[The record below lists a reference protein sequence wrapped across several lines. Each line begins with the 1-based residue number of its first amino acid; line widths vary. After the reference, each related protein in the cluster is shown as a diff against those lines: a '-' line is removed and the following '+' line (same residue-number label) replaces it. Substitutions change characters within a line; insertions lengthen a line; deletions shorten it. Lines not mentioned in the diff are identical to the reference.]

1 MKRPYYIFTSGKLM
15 RKQNTLFFLPY
26 DEEQEEELPQKSGWG
41 AYPGGREGLITEA
54 GEFNKEFDTKNKRVI
69 PIDDVDSLMMF
80 GEMNFNARMLQFLT
94 KNNIPA
100 HLFNYYG
107 HYNGSYYPREYLLSG
122 FLLVSQVD
130 HYKTHKKRMH
140 IALQLVLGA
149 ASNMLR
155 NLKYYN
161 GRAGDLEEPI
171 ARIED
176 LVDKVPLARDV
187 QELMGLEGNIRQTY
201 YKAFPI
207 ILGEQYDFSKR
218 VKQPPDN
225 AVNALI
231 SFGNSMVYTTCL
243 TEIYRTQLS
252 PLISFLHEPGDRR
265 YSLALDLAEIFKP
278 LLADRVIFTCLNQ
291 RRIQHNDF
299 DDSLN
304 FCHLSKKG
312 RKTFVRAFEDKLQTT
327 IMHRKLDRKVSY
339 RRLIRMECY
348 KLVKH
353 LTGAEPYEPFKAWW

>member
-1 MKRPYYIFTSGKLM
+1 MRRPYYIFSSGKLM
-15 RKQNTLFFLPY
+15 RKQNTIFFLPY
-26 DEEQEEELPQKSGWG
+26 DEEQELLEKTGQTGEPPAGW
-41 AYPGGREGLITEA
+41 ELITEA
-54 GEFNKEFDTKNKRVI
+54 GEFKKEFDSPNKRVI
-69 PIDDVDSLMMF
+69 PIDDVDSLMVF
-80 GEMNFNARMLQFLT
+80 SEINFNARMLRFLS

-107 HYNGSYYPREYLLSG
+107 HYSGSYYPREYLLSG
-122 FLLVSQVD
+122 FLLVNQVD
-130 HYKTHKKRMH
+130 HYKQHKKRMR
-140 IALQLVLGA
+140 IALQLVHGA
-149 ASNMLR
+149 AYNMLR

-161 GRAGDLEEPI
+161 GRAGDLNTSI
-171 ARIED
+171 AKIEQI
-176 LVDKVPLARDV
+176 LEKVPLAEDV
-187 QELMGLEGNIRQTY
+187 QELMGMEGNIRQAY
-201 YKAFPI
+201 YGAFPV
-207 ILGEQYDFSKR
+207 ILGDQYDFDKR

-252 PLISFLHEPGDRR
+252 PLISYLHEPGDRR

-278 LLADRVIFTCLNQ
+278 LLADRVMFSCLNQ
-291 RRIQHNDF
+291 RRIQHTDF
-299 DDSLN
+299 DESLN

-312 RKTFVRAFEDKLQTT
+312 RKTFSKAFEEKLQTT
-327 IMHRKLDRKVSY
+327 IMHRKLERKVSY

-353 LTGAEPYEPFKAWW
+353 LTGAEAYKPFKAWW

>member
-1 MKRPYYIFTSGKLM
+1 M

-26 DEEQEEELPQKSGWG
+26 DDEQELLEETGQAKEAPVDW
-41 AYPGGREGLITEA
+41 ELITEA
-54 GEFNKEFDTKNKRVI
+54 GTFKKEFDSLNKRVI
-69 PIDDVDSLMMF
+69 PIDDVDSLMVF
-80 GEMNFNARMLQFLT
+80 SEINFNARMLRFLT

-107 HYNGSYYPREYLLSG
+107 HYSGSYYPREYLISG
-122 FLLVSQVD
+122 FLVVDQVD
-130 HYKTHKKRMH
+130 HYKQHTKRMR
-140 IALQLVLGA
+140 IALQLVQGA
-149 ASNMLR
+149 AYNMLR
-155 NLKYYN
+155 NIKYYN
-161 GRAGDLEEPI
+161 GRAGDLTQSINE
-171 ARIED
+171 IED
-176 LVDKVPLARDV
+176 LLGKVPLAEDV
-187 QELMGLEGNIRQTY
+187 QELMGLEGNIRQAY
-201 YKAFPI
+201 YGAFPT
-207 ILGEQYDFSKR
+207 ILGDSYDFEKR
-218 VKQPPDN
+218 VRQPPDN

-252 PLISFLHEPGDRR
+252 PLISYLHEPGDRR

-291 RRIQHNDF
+291 RRIQHTDF
-299 DDSLN
+299 DASLN

-312 RKTFVRAFEDKLQTT
+312 RKTFVKAFEEKLQTT
-327 IMHRKLDRKVSY
+327 IMHRKLERKVSY

-353 LTGAEPYEPFKAWW
+353 LTGAEAYEPFKAWW

>member
-1 MKRPYYIFTSGKLM
+1 MKRPYYIFSSGKLM

-26 DEEQEEELPQKSGWG
+26 DEEEELLAKTGRVEEEAVDW
-41 AYPGGREGLITEA
+41 ELITEA
-54 GEFNKEFDTKNKRVI
+54 GKFKKEFDSLNKRVI
-69 PIDDVDSLMMF
+69 PIDDVDSLMIF
-80 GEMNFNARMLQFLT
+80 SEINFNARMLRFLT
-94 KNNIPA
+94 KHNIPA

-107 HYNGSYYPREYLLSG
+107 HYSGTYYPREYLLSG
-122 FLLVSQVD
+122 FLLVNQVE
-130 HYKTHKKRMH
+130 HYKNHTKRMH
-140 IALQLVLGA
+140 LALNLVQGA

-161 GRAGDLEEPI
+161 GRAGDLTSFI
-171 ARIED
+171 SAIEQHIEQ
-176 LVDKVPLARDV
+176 VPLAQDV

-207 ILGEQYDFSKR
+207 ILGDQYDFNKR

-231 SFGNSMVYTTCL
+231 SFGNAMVYTTCL

-252 PLISFLHEPGDRR
+252 PLISFLHEPGERR

-278 LLADRVIFTCLNQ
+278 LLADRVLFSCLNQ
-291 RRIQHNDF
+291 KRIQHTDF
-299 DDSLN
+299 DREVN
-304 FCHLSKKG
+304 FCHLSKPG
-312 RKTFVRAFEDKLQTT
+312 RKTFVQAFEDKLKTT
-327 IMHRKLDRKVSY
+327 IMHRKLNRKVSY
-339 RRLIRMECY
+339 RRLIRLECY

-353 LTGAEPYEPFKAWW
+353 ITGAEPYEPFKAWW

>member
-1 MKRPYYIFTSGKLM
+1 M

-26 DEEQEEELPQKSGWG
+26 DDEQELLEESDRSGAKSNGWDV
-41 AYPGGREGLITEA
+41 ITEA
-54 GEFNKEFDTKNKRVI
+54 GEFKKDFESQNKRVI

-80 GEMNFNARMLQFLT
+80 SEINFNARMLRFLT

-107 HYNGSYYPREYLLSG
+107 HYSGSYYPREYLLSG
-122 FLLVSQVD
+122 FLLVNQVD
-130 HYKTHKKRMH
+130 HYKSHKKRMR
-140 IALQLVLGA
+140 IALQLVRGA

-155 NLKYYN
+155 NLKYYD
-161 GRAGDLEEPI
+161 GRAGDLSKPIEKIEELL
-171 ARIED
+171 E
-176 LVDKVPLARDV
+176 KVPLAKDV
-187 QELMGLEGNIRQTY
+187 QELMGIEGNIRQAY
-201 YKAFPI
+201 YGAFPT
-207 ILGEQYDFSKR
+207 ILGDKFDFEKR

-291 RRIQHNDF
+291 RRIQHTDF
-299 DDSLN
+299 DESLN

-312 RKTFVRAFEDKLQTT
+312 RKTFAKAFEEKLQTT
-327 IMHRKLDRKVSY
+327 IMHRKLNRKVSY
-339 RRLIRMECY
+339 RRLIRLECY

-353 LTGAEPYEPFKAWW
+353 LTDAEPYEPFKAWW

>member
-1 MKRPYYIFTSGKLM
+1 MKRSYYIFTSGKLM

-26 DEEQEEELPQKSGWG
+26 DKEEELLEATGQNGDEKPTT
-41 AYPGGREGLITEA
+41 ELITEA
-54 GEFNKEFDTKNKRVI
+54 GEFKKEFDSLNKRVI
-69 PIDDVDSLMMF
+69 PIDDVDSLMIF
-80 GEMNFNARMLQFLT
+80 SEINFNARMLQFLT

-107 HYNGSYYPREYLLSG
+107 HFSGSYYPREYLLSG
-122 FLLVSQVD
+122 FLLVNQVE
-130 HYKTHKKRMH
+130 HYKKHKKRMRL
-140 IALQLVLGA
+140 ALLLVKGA
-149 ASNMLR
+149 AGNMLR
-155 NLKYYN
+155 NLKYYDR
-161 GRAGDLEEPI
+161 RAGDLSSYI
-171 ARIED
+171 TQIERH
-176 LVDKVPLARDV
+176 LEQVPLASDI

-201 YKAFPI
+201 YKAFPA
-207 ILGEQYDFSKR
+207 ILGDRYDFNKR

-278 LLADRVIFTCLNQ
+278 LLADRVLFSCLNQ
-291 RRIQHNDF
+291 KRIKHTDF
-299 DDSLN
+299 NRDVN
-304 FCHLSKKG
+304 FCHLSKSG
-312 RKTFVRAFEDKLQTT
+312 RKTFVKAYEDKLKTT
-327 IMHRKLDRKVSY
+327 IMHRELERKVSY
-339 RRLIRMECY
+339 RRLIRLECY

-353 LTGAEPYEPFKAWW
+353 ITAAEPYEPFKAWW

>member
-26 DEEQEEELPQKSGWG
+26 KEEEELLEET
-41 AYPGGREGLITEA
+41 EGEEDEFTEWELITEA
-54 GEFNKEFDTKNKRVI
+54 GEFKKEFESLNKRVI
-69 PIDDVDSLMMF
+69 PIDDVDSLMIF
-80 GEMNFNARMLQFLT
+80 SEINFNARMLRFLT

-107 HYNGSYYPREYLLSG
+107 HYSGSYYPREYLLSG
-122 FLLVSQVD
+122 FLLVNQVE
-130 HYKTHKKRMH
+130 HYKSRIKR
-140 IALQLVLGA
+140 IRLALQLVLGS

-161 GRAGDLEEPI
+161 GRAGDLSEFI
-171 ARIED
+171 QRIEKHMD
-176 LVDKVPLARDV
+176 EVPLAEDV
-187 QELMGLEGNIRQTY
+187 HQLMGLEGNIRQAY
-201 YKAFPI
+201 YSAFPT
-207 ILGEQYDFSKR
+207 ILGEKYDFEKR
-218 VKQPPDN
+218 VKNPPDN
-225 AVNALI
+225 AINALI

-252 PLISFLHEPGDRR
+252 PLISFLHEPGERR

-291 RRIQHNDF
+291 GRIKHSDF
-299 DDSLN
+299 EEDLN

-312 RKTFVRAFEDKLQTT
+312 RKAFVKAFEEKLQTT
-327 IMHRKLDRKVSY
+327 IMHRKLNRKVSY
-339 RRLIRMECY
+339 RRLIRLECY

-353 LTGAEPYEPFKAWW
+353 ITDAEAYEPFKAWW

>member
-1 MKRPYYIFTSGKLM
+1 MKRSYYIFSSGKLM

-26 DEEQEEELPQKSGWG
+26 DKEEELIDRPTKNDEE
-41 AYPGGREGLITEA
+41 PLELITEA
-54 GEFNKEFDTKNKRVI
+54 GEFKKTFDSLNKRVI
-69 PIDDVDSLMMF
+69 PIDDVDSLMIF
-80 GEMNFNARMLQFLT
+80 SEINFNARMLQFLT

-107 HYNGSYYPREYLLSG
+107 HYSGSYYPREYLLSG
-122 FLLVSQVD
+122 FLLVNQVG
-130 HYKTHKKRMH
+130 HYKNHKKR
-140 IALQLVLGA
+140 IRLAFQLVSGA

-161 GRAGDLEEPI
+161 GRAGDLHSFI
-171 ARIED
+171 KTIEQH
-176 LVDKVPLARDV
+176 VEQVPLVKDV

-201 YKAFPI
+201 YRAFPV
-207 ILGEQYDFSKR
+207 ILGEQYDFNKR

-231 SFGNSMVYTTCL
+231 SFANALVYTTCL

-278 LLADRVIFTCLNQ
+278 LLADRVLFSCLNKK
-291 RRIQHNDF
+291 RIKHTDF
-299 DDSLN
+299 DRSLN

-312 RKTFVRAFEDKLQTT
+312 RKTFVKAYEEKLKTT
-327 IMHRKLDRKVSY
+327 IMHRTLKRKVSY

-353 LTGAEPYEPFKAWW
+353 ITGAEPYQPFKAWW